1 MDAERWKRVD
11 ELLQAALQVPAE
23 QQEEFPRQ
31 QCSRDSELIEEVEP
45 LTDGAAALG
54 TVAYMS
60 PEQARAKELDNRTD
74 LFSFVALYEMAT
86 GQQPFRGESEATIY
100 ERKNSRAAIPMM
112 GSAVTKWV
120 WLGWNSEMFCGKRT
134 PRSVGG
140 LRSFPGESE
149 GGEIQFPASNA
160 MRRSC

>member
-31 QCSRDSELIEEVEP
+31 QCSRDSELIEEGEP

-134 PRSVGG
+134 PEKRW
-140 LRSFPGESE
+140 RFTIIPW
-149 GGEIQFPASNA
+149 
-160 MRRSC
+160 